1 MHFTIRVMEACP
13 ELGLHPGDL
22 VTFEPELRSPECP
35 VFIHRPLPA
44 SILGSLVLLLE
55 SGGAKPLTPHWTV
68 AEFVLR
74 MMCAEA
80 ASEAAAK
87 ASPSPKPAVQPV
99 PPGPLDI
106 NAALEALQRPDPQAP
121 HERGRWPGPRRP

>member
-1 MHFTIRVMEACP
+1 MHFTIRIMKACP
-13 ELGLHPGDL
+13 EMCLQAGDL
-22 VTFEPELRSPECP
+22 VTFEPEPGSPECP
-35 VFIHRPLPA
+35 VFLHRPLPA
-44 SILGSLVLLLE
+44 SSLDSLVLLLE

-68 AEFVLR
+68 ADSFLR
-74 MMCAEA
+74 MIEA
-80 ASEAAAK
+80 ASEAAK

-99 PPGPLDI
+99 PAGPLDI